1 MQKPSQEIKKAIEF
15 SKKHRGKVFSIGKNF
30 IYNGRSLAF
39 YSKKLRKIDWLI
51 LICALMLCGVGLIAL
66 FSASYDSDLDEFRK
80 QAIWMGISI
89 GIMIIVMFID
99 YKILIKL
106 SPILYGISIIALI
119 AVLFTKPINGARSWF
134 NIKDGL
140 FSFQPAEMAKVF
152 IILFVAYVISLIQR
166 DGRNEINRIPK
177 LAIILATIGVTVV
190 LIIAEPDYGTAAAYI
205 VAFLL
210 MIFVAGIDK
219 KYIIIAVAIVTIGV
233 PLAYNFFLPAH
244 AKQRIDTFLHPESD
258 PRGSGYNVLQ
268 SKLAI
273 GAGQITGMGVLEGNQ
288 TQLGYLYP
296 KTTDFIFSVIG
307 EEMGFVVAG
316 GVILLNVIII
326 TRAIQIAKGIKDE
339 AGAYVAIGIAGI
351 FLFHTLENIGMTMGL
366 LPITG
371 VPLLFVSYGGT
382 SMMTSFICIGVLLNI
397 SSQRKNGMFNK

>member
-1 MQKPSQEIKKAIEF
+1 MNI
-15 SKKHRGKVFSIGKNF
+15 
-30 IYNGRSLAF
+30 
-39 YSKKLRKIDWLI
+39 KKLRKIDWLI

-80 QAIWMGISI
+80 QAIWMGISV

-190 LIIAEPDYGTAAAYI
+190 LIIVEPDYGTAAAYI
-205 VAFLL
+205 LAFLL

>member
-1 MQKPSQEIKKAIEF
+1 MNI
-15 SKKHRGKVFSIGKNF
+15 
-30 IYNGRSLAF
+30 
-39 YSKKLRKIDWLI
+39 KKLRKIDWLI

-66 FSASYDSDLDEFRK
+66 FSASYDSDLDEFKK

-166 DGRNEINRIPK
+166 EGRNEINRIPK
-177 LAIILATIGVTVV
+177 LAIILATIGVPVA
-190 LIIAEPDYGTAAAYI
+190 LIIVEPDYGTAAAYI

-219 KYIIIAVAIVTIGV
+219 KYIIIAVAIVAIGI
-233 PLAYNFFLPAH
+233 PLAYNFFLPVH

>member
-1 MQKPSQEIKKAIEF
+1 MNI
-15 SKKHRGKVFSIGKNF
+15 
-30 IYNGRSLAF
+30 
-39 YSKKLRKIDWLI
+39 KKLRKIDWLI
-51 LICALMLCGVGLIAL
+51 PICAIILCGIGLVAL
-66 FSASYDSDLDEFRK
+66 FSASYDTGLDELKK
-80 QAIWMGISI
+80 QAVWMGISI
-89 GIMIIVMFID
+89 GIMIIVMLID
-99 YKILIKL
+99 YKILIRL

-134 NIKDGL
+134 NIKNGL

-152 IILFVAYVISLIQR
+152 IILFLAYVMSIIQR
-166 DGRNEINRIPK
+166 DGRSEINRIPK
-177 LAIILATIGVTVV
+177 LAIILLTIGVPMA
-190 LIIAEPDYGTAAAYI
+190 LIIVEPDYGTAAAYI

-219 KYIIIAVAIVTIGV
+219 KYIITALAIIVIVV
-233 PLAYNFFLPAH
+233 PVAYNFLLPIH

-258 PRGSGYNVLQ
+258 PRGAGYNVLQ

-273 GAGQITGMGVLEGNQ
+273 GAGQVTGMGILEGNQ

-316 GVILLNVIII
+316 GVILLNIIII
-326 TRAIQIAKGIKDE
+326 TRAIQIAKGIRDE

-371 VPLLFVSYGGT
+371 VPLLFVSYGGS